1 MVSRAATAAVATI
14 DWSRWA
20 GLEPIPLALSSDGDR
35 ASPDLVLR
43 GTLPAAGSY
52 SYRLSLDASLEY
64 HFRSVPGDD
73 GVSELAMLVDP
84 ASGKVYWT
92 NAAEGLA
99 LGLSAEAAAA
109 VTDAVIQTSVDTS
122 LVLLV
127 SGAAAGKDGVDP
139 FLLEVFAD
147 TPAPVAPEP
156 SPAPSEPTAPP
167 AEPTDAPAEPTDA
180 PAAPTANEI
189 FRFVKISSG
198 MYFYTASVAEREL
211 IATNYPE
218 FRLEGPV
225 FVGDDVARDG
235 WAPVYRFANVVNGG
249 YFYTASEAERA
260 SILQS
265 KPQLRPEGISFW
277 VPGEASASTMPVYRL
292 MNLDT
297 GGYLFTTNPAEKLY
311 ALLQGGWR
319 DEGVAFN
326 SLKSLDSVAQLS
338 EPMAFEADTAAWGDA
353 LWGDVPLASV
363 QPAQDLFG
371 LL

>member
-1 MVSRAATAAVATI
+1 MVSRVPTAAVATI

-20 GLEPIPLALSSDGDR
+20 GLEPIPLALSSDGDLT
-35 ASPDLVLR
+35 SPDLVLR
-43 GTLPAAGSY
+43 GTLPGAGFY
-52 SYRLSLDASLEY
+52 SYRLNLDASLEY

-73 GVSELAMLVDP
+73 GFAERAMLVDP

-99 LGLSAEAAAA
+99 LGLSADTSARVADAA
-109 VTDAVIQTSVDTS
+109 VQTAVNTS
-122 LVLLV
+122 LVLVV
-127 SGAAAGKDGVDP
+127 SGAATGEIGIDP
-139 FLLEVFAD
+139 FLLQVFAD
-147 TPAPVAPEP
+147 PPATVAPVPPPPPVEP
-156 SPAPSEPTAPP
+156 P
-167 AEPTDAPAEPTDA
+167 
-180 PAAPTANEI
+180 APTANEI
-189 FRFVKISSG
+189 FRFVKMSSG

-211 IATNYPE
+211 IATSYPE

-225 FVGDDVARDG
+225 FVGDDVAREG
-235 WAPVYRFANVVNGG
+235 WAPVYRFANVANGG

-260 SILQS
+260 TILQS
-265 KPQLRPEGISFW
+265 KPQLRPEGVSFW

-326 SLKSLDSVAQLS
+326 SLKSLDSVAQHD
-338 EPMAFEADTAAWGDA
+338 EPAAIQPEPVAWAEASPAYD
-353 LWGDVPLASV
+353 

>member
-99 LGLSAEAAAA
+99 LGLSPEAAAA
-109 VTDAVIQTSVDTS
+109 VTDAAIQTSVDTS

-147 TPAPVAPEP
+147 TPAPVAPVP
-156 SPAPSEPTAPP
+156 TPPPSEPTAAPPPP
-167 AEPTDAPAEPTDA
+167 AEPPLA

-235 WAPVYRFANVVNGG
+235 WAPVYRFANIVNGG

>member
-73 GVSELAMLVDP
+73 GISELAMLVDP

-99 LGLSAEAAAA
+99 LGLSPD
-109 VTDAVIQTSVDTS
+109 VTDAVADAAIQTGVDTS

-127 SGAAAGKDGVDP
+127 SGAAAGKTSVDP

-147 TPAPVAPEP
+147 TPAPVAPVP
-156 SPAPSEPTAPP
+156 SPPP
-167 AEPTDAPAEPTDA
+167 AEPSAEPSA
-180 PAAPTANEI
+180 PPEPPPAAPAPTAPNANEI

-235 WAPVYRFANVVNGG
+235 WAPVYRFANIVNGW

-260 SILQS
+260 TILQS

-338 EPMAFEADTAAWGDA
+338 EPMALQPDATAWNDA
-353 LWGDVPLASV
+353 ALASD